1 MDWYFYIVF
10 IIKTAYK
17 KIGALIHSMKIFPF
31 KVALYLY
38 KSTKQT
44 GPSICYLNM
53 SKKA

>member
-17 KIGALIHSMKIFPF
+17 KIGALIHSMKILPF

-44 GPSICYLNM
+44 GPSICYLDM
-53 SKKA
+53 SKKV